1 MNYLNLIA
9 AAIVAASII
18 ITKLIDTADNRRR
31 VAALERMSDNDR
43 RISEKALETAMT
55 HKNEAEWNAL
65 AEKERRKKAELDAK
79 IEELK
84 LERTRLLQNL
94 SETDREAFEKLLNAP
109 LIEKKEI
116 QPVQVPVPFYLPS
129 WYYFRF

>member
-18 ITKLIDTADNRRR
+18 ISKLIDSADERRTCE
-31 VAALERMSDNDR
+31 ALER
-43 RISEKALETAMT
+43 ISEDSRCR
-55 HKNEAEWNAL
+55 
-65 AEKERRKKAELDAK
+65 AEKTAYAAEETRLSAESTRRTAEINEK

-84 LERTRLLQNL
+84 LERTKLLQNL
-94 SETDREAFEKLLNAP
+94 SETDKEAFEKLLNAP

-116 QPVQVPVPFYLPS
+116 QPVQVPVPFYFPS
-129 WYYFRF
+129 WYYSRF